1 MEEKWAQAFGL
12 ETLEP
17 QTDNNG
23 ANPNNGSE
31 GLPGTEPQAS
41 EPTRNKTGR
50 AFEVLAPK
58 TRGGLM
64 VNFEAIVRR
73 GQNKVRKL
81 LIQSMDEN
89 SRIFEQ
95 GIVRVGDEV
104 IEINGLPV
112 AGKFYEDILRE
123 IRRDR
128 DDYVLLAVH
137 RRDIDE
143 EECRAIDQRGSSF
156 VVKTRELVSQH
167 SWGRLLHDV

>member
-1 MEEKWAQAFGL
+1 MEEKWTQTFGI
-12 ETLEP
+12 ETPQP
-17 QTDNNG
+17 QTEDTADRG
-23 ANPNNGSE
+23 AGTVLLSGVESE
-31 GLPGTEPQAS
+31 VPRQA
-41 EPTRNKTGR
+41 RQKKGR

-95 GIVRVGDEV
+95 GIIRIGDEV
-104 IEINGLPV
+104 VEINGLPV
-112 AGKFYEDILRE
+112 AGKFYEDILRD

-128 DDYVLLAVH
+128 DDHVLLTVH
-137 RRDIDE
+137 RQDVDE
-143 EECRAIDQRGSSF
+143 EEGRVMDQRGASF